1 MYVRQCIT
9 PGLEEMSPV
18 RTLRAHVDNRSNAG
32 QYAFVILQARMIF
45 RYTSGVHGGVGI
57 AKQYRVITLQA
68 QLQCP
73 VGKTFVQWCAVWT
86 SQTFLDTY

>member
-45 RYTSGVHGGVGI
+45 RYTSGVI
-57 AKQYRVITLQA
+57 
-68 QLQCP
+68 
-73 VGKTFVQWCAVWT
+73 AVWV
-86 SQTFLDTY
+86 